1 MHIADA
7 EHTNFAEHSFDAIFA
22 RETIEYV
29 RNKSSLFKK
38 ALVSIDVEE
47 EEEKHCAYAH
57 MHMTLSLIR

>member
-47 EEEKHCAYAH
+47 EERHCAYAH